1 MELVDKMMEAAKV
14 KDEKIYNVYSSI
26 KEVFSTKSLD
36 ELNSDIIKNLEKDL
50 DEDMKYYDEL
60 RGKLAQLGR
69 LSEEVEGIKEK
80 LSRMKEERGKL
91 EKRLMSISYDGR
103 KHLMLREKRDS
114 ELEKLRNLR
123 EERGGLAKEIEVKK
137 DWMMSLKKEIERIK
151 KEVEEIPA
159 MEKLLM
165 VLKDI
170 REKFGK
176 DGIQRI
182 LRDRARPAIERAAKV
197 IFSEFNLD
205 YTDLT
210 IKDDYDVILRKP
222 SAEVK
227 IDQISGGELIAIA
240 LAIRLAIAKAFI
252 RNMEL
257 IMLDEPTIHLD
268 EQRIESLV
276 EILKRKIVPQ
286 TIVVTHEDTLKM
298 AADNLIE
305 VRNEGG
311 VSTVEVKK
319 S

>member
-1 MELVDKMMEAAKV
+1 
-14 KDEKIYNVYSSI
+14 
-26 KEVFSTKSLD
+26 
-36 ELNSDIIKNLEKDL
+36 
-50 DEDMKYYDEL
+50 
-60 RGKLAQLGR
+60 
-69 LSEEVEGIKEK
+69 
-80 LSRMKEERGKL
+80 
-91 EKRLMSISYDGR
+91 EKRLTSISYDER
-103 KHLMLREKRDS
+103 EHLKLKEKRDS
-114 ELEKLRNLR
+114 ELERLRNLR

-137 DWMMSLKKEIERIK
+137 DWMMSLKKEIEQIK

-159 MEKLLM
+159 MEKL
-165 VLKDI
+165 VRILKDI

-176 DGIQRI
+176 DGIQKI

-205 YTDLT
+205 YTDIT

-311 VSTVEVKK
+311 VSIVEVKK